1 MIIKKDIKEIEKA
14 LHLDEGSVKAVDDN
28 YFSGTLN
35 HHNVLIV
42 CGNIDKKG
50 TLTNITS
57 VKIATEANNIKVT
70 ATFRAPDW
78 KDISVESCFTV
89 KVNGALRKEERDDLI
104 IRLAPDMAKLQGL
117 PGYNVE
123 VVSIEEDT
131 E

>member
-14 LHLDEGSVKAVDDN
+14 LHLDEGSVK
-28 YFSGTLN
+28 
-35 HHNVLIV
+35 
-42 CGNIDKKG
+42 
-50 TLTNITS
+50 
-57 VKIATEANNIKVT
+57 TEANNIKIT

-89 KVNGALRKEERDDLI
+89 TVNGALRKEERDDLI
-104 IRLAPDMAKLQGL
+104 IKLAPDMAKLQGL